1 MIEVSEILK
10 GAHIRVEPEYELR
23 LQELLTLCHSH
34 LPSVN
39 AELVERAF
47 RLGYWAHRNDRRA
60 SGELYIN
67 HPIAVAEI
75 MAKDI
80 CLDDVSVAAALLHDV
95 VEDTELSIDFIRQE
109 FGDNL
114 AVIIDGLTK
123 IEGVFSSREM
133 VQAENVRKL
142 MLSMA
147 SDIRVILV
155 KFADRLHNMRTLDS
169 LPRKKQIKIAS
180 ETLQLF
186 APLAHRF
193 GLFALKGELE
203 DLSLKILESKSY
215 FEIAEG
221 LKDTK
226 RAREAYVEAFI
237 KPLREQLKS
246 KGLDVEIYGRPKH
259 IYSIFRKMRR
269 QNKPLKEI
277 YDLFAIRIVLNSSGK
292 KGKEDCWRVYSIIT
306 DLYPPLPERFRDFIS
321 VPKSNGYQSLH
332 TTVLG
337 PEARRVE
344 VQIRTRE
351 MHEVAERGLA
361 AHWKYKEGL
370 NDSEHQTEKWL
381 SWVRDLLENPRTEK
395 ATEFVKDF
403 RLNLYDEEIYVFT
416 PKGDLLNLPNG
427 ATPVDFAFQVHTE
440 VGYHCIGAKV
450 NGKMVPLSQKL
461 NSGDQ
466 VEIITSKKQTPRSDW
481 IKFVVTHKARSRIRH
496 WINEERRHTT
506 EIGQD
511 IWRRKM
517 KRARIQLNDRELQRH
532 ASKIK
537 FPSLQHMFYEIG
549 AGLFDPN
556 ELINTIRKKNESD
569 THVQDDDSSE
579 NKDKPLRLQY
589 NTFLDSAQANGR
601 PALLIDNELHT
612 DIVTSYASCC
622 NPIPGDEVFG
632 YLSKTGSIKIHRI
645 NCKNAA
651 HLLLDHQDRVMQVEW
666 SRQRDVQFVAALR
679 ILGEDRVGILND
691 ISTVISK
698 DLKTNIRSM
707 TIDSEDGVFEGRI
720 VLSVSDLSH
729 LRRLM
734 DRLRRINNIHGV
746 YRFEE

>member
-10 GAHIRVEPEYELR
+10 GVHIRVEEEYEQKLENLLR
-23 LQELLTLCHSH
+23 LCKENLYTLNEQ
-34 LPSVN
+34 LI
-39 AELVERAF
+39 ERAF
-47 RLGYWAHRNDRRA
+47 RLSYWAHRNDRRA

-67 HPIAVAEI
+67 HPLAVAEI
-75 MAKDI
+75 VARDI
-80 CLDDVSVAAALLHDV
+80 SLDDISVAAALLHDV
-95 VEDTELSIDFIRQE
+95 VEDTEISIEFIRQE
-109 FGDNL
+109 FDDNL
-114 AVIIDGLTK
+114 AAIIDGVTK
-123 IEGVFSSREM
+123 IEGVFASREM

-193 GLFALKGELE
+193 GLFAIKGELE
-203 DLSLKILESKSY
+203 DLSLKMLEPRAY

-221 LKDTK
+221 LKATK
-226 RAREAYVEAFI
+226 KEREAYVRAFI
-237 KPLREQLKS
+237 DPLKTQLES
-246 KGLDVEIYGRPKH
+246 KGFEFEIYGRPKH

-269 QNKPLKEI
+269 QDKPLTDI
-277 YDLFAIRIVLNSSGK
+277 FDLFAIRIVMQKEGK
-292 KGKEDCWRVYSIIT
+292 VGKEDCWRVYSIIT

-337 PEARRVE
+337 PDGRRVE

-351 MHEVAERGLA
+351 MHTIAEKGLA

-370 NDSEHQTEKWL
+370 DDSDQQIDKWL
-381 SWVRDLLENPRTEK
+381 SWVRDLLENPRPEE
-395 ATEFVKDF
+395 ATEFVQDF

-440 VGYHCIGAKV
+440 VGNRCIGAKV
-450 NGKMVPLSQKL
+450 NGKIVPLSHKL
-461 NSGDQ
+461 RSGDQ
-466 VEIITSKKQTPRSDW
+466 VEIITSKKQTPRPDW

-506 EIGQD
+506 EVGHD
-511 IWRRKM
+511 IWRKKK
-517 KRARIQLNDRELQRH
+517 KRLRLQLSDRELQKY
-532 ASKIK
+532 ASKLK

-549 AGLFDPN
+549 AGLLDVK
-556 ELINTIRKKNESD
+556 ELLNLIHNKKDSESSISD
-569 THVQDDDSSE
+569 EESTD
-579 NKDKPLRLQY
+579 NKEKPIQLQY
-589 NTFLDSAQANGR
+589 DTFIDSAQSTGQ

-632 YLSKTGSIKIHRI
+632 YLSKTGSIKIHRV
-645 NCKNAA
+645 NCKNASN
-651 HLLLDHQDRVMQVEW
+651 LLVNHHDRIIQVEW
-666 SRQRDVQFVAALR
+666 SRQRDVKFVAALR
-679 ILGEDRVGILND
+679 IIGEDRVGILND

-698 DLKTNIRSM
+698 NLKTNIRSM
-707 TIDSEDGVFEGRI
+707 TIESEDGVFEGRI
-720 VLSVSDLSH
+720 VVSVNDLSH
-729 LRRLM
+729 LHRLIQ
-734 DRLRRINNIHGV
+734 RLRRISSIQGV